1 MELDAIVVE
10 TIKHHHIIHFL
21 IGHNVQ
27 LINIEMAKA
36 VVALNPQLLQ
46 DMNYRKEKC
55 YYKVYMHSIIETFWL
70 SIRI

>member
-46 DMNYRKEKC
+46 DMNYQRRNATTKFTC
-55 YYKVYMHSIIETFWL
+55 TV
-70 SIRI
+70 